1 MTKSGTSGSGKT
13 TLLNAISGMDNVDS
27 GEIIIGTENIT
38 TYEQKDLDTFRREK
52 VGIVFRDF
60 NLFDDMNVYEN
71 LALPLKIMGVNRVE
85 IKRSVEETLDLIG
98 LNGYENRKVNELSAG
113 QMQRIAI
120 ARGIIKRPQILLLDE
135 PTGNLDEKNTIAIF
149 ELLKIISKNCLVVL
163 VSHDLINANRFAD
176 EIISIKDGKVV
187 SVSKKK
193 DNGNKRITK
202 VKVTHS
208 KTKKEIVLENDKDLF
223 VKELLARILQQN
235 SDEKNEILEFEIEYE
250 NLQSI
255 GNEKSLSGYTGNN
268 TKKGLS
274 YADKWELSLSN
285 LKTRKGR
292 LFITF
297 VLFVLTAFYTLIML
311 SMLKY
316 DHNATM
322 LKYLKDNHISEYNVS
337 KTNTYTNR
345 IGEEKDII
353 VENGKEFQDSIEQIS
368 GKNDVI
374 KEFVFDEIYG
384 TDEDKTINDVSA
396 KVYFSYEKIKTQIN
410 GKVPEKYNEVVVSDY
425 LANRIFGTE
434 NVIGKC
440 VNTYDMQYKIVGVEK
455 TEYKKDE
462 DRFDE
467 FDLQDLYGNVIVDK
481 SYLQYLQDLHE
492 SIRLKAGD
500 FTQGL
505 SIDSYTS
512 SYMKYMSLK
521 GANKKILLYGRMPE
535 ADNEVIVS
543 AFVAKRFL
551 QDESMENMTEDIVYE
566 VPDLKSK
573 PYDNAYDA
581 INLYEYFKKGVKVVG
596 IFDPYADEI
605 YEDTDVLVSDTI
617 YKKLSDEYYDYYFY
631 DNIKYSND
639 RINKEVLNKFD
650 ELNISIDDGGCLYIY
665 EFETFIKNIQ
675 MILYTMC
682 LIAASIFIFFLIS
695 YVSYS
700 ISDRKRKI
708 GIMRSMGIAIGD
720 IKQIFISNVVLLSVV
735 SILCVT
741 PLYIYAIHMI
751 NEVFYRNYVGEMSGI
766 KAFDIVQLNIPF
778 MILIELIFVIMA
790 VLISLLPIVKMGKKT
805 PISML
810 NEI

>member
-1 MTKSGTSGSGKT
+1 
-13 TLLNAISGMDNVDS
+13 
-27 GEIIIGTENIT
+27 
-38 TYEQKDLDTFRREK
+38 
-52 VGIVFRDF
+52 
-60 NLFDDMNVYEN
+60 
-71 LALPLKIMGVNRVE
+71 
-85 IKRSVEETLDLIG
+85 
-98 LNGYENRKVNELSAG
+98 
-113 QMQRIAI
+113 
-120 ARGIIKRPQILLLDE
+120 
-135 PTGNLDEKNTIAIF
+135 
-149 ELLKIISKNCLVVL
+149 
-163 VSHDLINANRFAD
+163 
-176 EIISIKDGKVV
+176 
-187 SVSKKK
+187 
-193 DNGNKRITK
+193 
-202 VKVTHS
+202 
-208 KTKKEIVLENDKDLF
+208 
-223 VKELLARILQQN
+223 
-235 SDEKNEILEFEIEYE
+235 
-250 NLQSI
+250 
-255 GNEKSLSGYTGNN
+255 
-268 TKKGLS
+268 
-274 YADKWELSLSN
+274 
-285 LKTRKGR
+285 
-292 LFITF
+292 
-297 VLFVLTAFYTLIML
+297 
-311 SMLKY
+311 
-316 DHNATM
+316 
-322 LKYLKDNHISEYNVS
+322 
-337 KTNTYTNR
+337 
-345 IGEEKDII
+345 
-353 VENGKEFQDSIEQIS
+353 
-368 GKNDVI
+368 
-374 KEFVFDEIYG
+374 
-384 TDEDKTINDVSA
+384 
-396 KVYFSYEKIKTQIN
+396 
-410 GKVPEKYNEVVVSDY
+410 
-425 LANRIFGTE
+425 
-434 NVIGKC
+434 
-440 VNTYDMQYKIVGVEK
+440 MQYKIVGVEK

-675 MILYTMC
+675 MILYTMF